1 MAVQELED
9 LKAKVQAMK
18 DGLDTVTEQE
28 WQAYVKV
35 RDILA
40 GDTGSGLDSSAHLG
54 GLRCAMMGIFE
65 TPGEQGGIGEHDA
78 GAVQRFANLGE

>member
-1 MAVQELED
+1 MAVPELDE
-9 LKAKVQAMK
+9 LKAKLQSMK
-18 DGLDTVTEQE
+18 DGLETVTDQE
-28 WQAYVKV
+28 WAGYVKV

-40 GDTGSGLDSSAHLG
+40 GADAGSAHLD

-65 TPGEQGGIGEHDA
+65 TSGEQGTFGEADA

>member
-1 MAVQELED
+1 MAVSELED
-9 LKAKVQAMK
+9 LKSRLQTMK
-18 DGLDTVTEQE
+18 DGLETVTDQE

-40 GDTGSGLDSSAHLG
+40 GPDTGMGPRHLD

-65 TPGEQGGIGEHDA
+65 TPGEPGSVGEHDA

>member
-9 LKAKVQAMK
+9 LKRRFQTMK
-18 DGLDTVTEQE
+18 EKLDTVSDQE

-40 GDTGSGLDSSAHLG
+40 ADSDSGLGSAAHLG

-65 TPGEQGGIGEHDA
+65 TPGEVGTLGEHDA